1 MAEKDPNTQSDFM
14 IEKIKE
20 RPLSRRKLVRHMLLT
35 VTMAIL
41 FGLVAC
47 FTFLALEPVLSNWM
61 NPKEELPHIYF
72 PEEEEEM
79 APEDMLAENIPSSS
93 QEGSG
98 EEAGLEPD
106 QIKEILSDVRLDL
119 ADYRQLYAALAEY
132 SEVLEKSMVTVTGI
146 SSSVDWL
153 NDINESTNRAA
164 GVIIANNTRELL
176 ILTSYTPLSKAEL
189 LKVTFSNG
197 AETTAELKQKDP
209 STKLAVITVAL
220 EGLPKNFLESISIA
234 VPGST
239 NYRKLEGTP
248 VIALGIPMGTPNSVG
263 YGMITSSSGQAQVAD
278 ASLKLLQTDICG
290 SQKASGVLFN
300 LQGQMI
306 GIITTE
312 HNSSDMSNQI
322 VAYGISD
329 LKKRME
335 KLSNDQPFA
344 YLGIYGVSVSVTA
357 HEGLGVPYGA
367 YINKVDMNSPAMRVG
382 IRQGDIIVGIDEK
395 EIKDMNDFIYGLS
408 IAKPDQSV
416 KITIM
421 RQAQNEYKEM
431 ILDLVYGELK

>member
-220 EGLPKNFLESISIA
+220 EGLPKDFLESISIA

>member
-1 MAEKDPNTQSDFM
+1 M

-61 NPKEELPHIYF
+61 NPEEELPHIYF

-119 ADYRQLYAALAEY
+119 ADYCQLYAALAEY

-176 ILTSYTPLSKAEL
+176 ILTSYTSLSKAEL

-220 EGLPKNFLESISIA
+220 EGLPKDFLESISIA

-312 HNSSDMSNQI
+312 HTSSDMSNQI

-335 KLSNDQPFA
+335 KLSNGQPFA